1 MVADGRGRR
10 GECVWVC
17 TRVCVSSVY
26 AEQKVGQRLI
36 ACVLLLLCCVFRRNS
51 MFYSEA
57 AAAMSPKSSYE

>member
-1 MVADGRGRR
+1 M
-10 GECVWVC
+10 CVWVC